1 MQMSIHINMASEVSN
16 NTAMLNLMRLT
27 SPSLPIGAFA
37 YSQGLE
43 FACDQEWIKDEE
55 SALNWIAGL
64 MRNAQTYLEVP
75 ILLRLYEAWKSNDFR
90 KVEYWSKYL
99 LASREANELRDEDHY
114 IGKALSKLLLDL
126 NTPQANNIINTQ
138 YVTYATAFSLAAF
151 NWQLSKNDCCT
162 GYVWA
167 WCENQVNA
175 AIKLIPLGQTAGQR
189 MVSSLIKEIPDLIET
204 GMQLDD
210 DEIGSTAVGLGIAS
224 ANHETQYSRL
234 FRS

>member
-1 MQMSIHINMASEVSN
+1 MVSEVTN
-16 NTAMLNLMRLT
+16 HTAMLNLMRLT

-43 FACDQEWIKDEE
+43 FACDQEWITDED

-64 MRNAQTYLEVP
+64 MRNTQVYLEIP
-75 ILLRLYEAWKSNDFR
+75 ILMRLYNAWQSNEFV

-99 LASREANELRDEDHY
+99 LASREARELRDEDHY
-114 IGKALSKLLLDL
+114 IGKALSKLLFDLDV
-126 NTPQANNIINTQ
+126 PQADNIIKTQ
-138 YVTYATAFSLAAF
+138 YVTYATAFSLAAY
-151 NWQLSKNDCCT
+151 NCQVSRDDCCT

-189 MVSSLIKEIPDLIET
+189 MLTALIKEIPDLVQT

>member
-1 MQMSIHINMASEVSN
+1 MSVELPN

-43 FACDQEWIKDEE
+43 FACDQEWITDEQ
-55 SALNWIAGL
+55 SALTWIAGL
-64 MRNAQTYLEVP
+64 MRNTQVYLEVP
-75 ILLRLYEAWKSNDFR
+75 VVLRLYDAWQSNEFER
-90 KVEYWSKYL
+90 VEYWSKYL
-99 LASREANELRDEDHY
+99 LASREAKELRDEDHY

-126 NTPQANNIINTQ
+126 DLSHANKIIKTN

-151 NWQLSKNDCCT
+151 NWQVSRNDCCT

-189 MVSSLIKEIPDLIET
+189 MVSSLIYEIPELVNT
-204 GMQLDD
+204 AMQLED
-210 DEIGSTAVGLGIAS
+210 DEIGSTSVGLGIAS

>member
-1 MQMSIHINMASEVSN
+1 MNIG
-16 NTAMLNLMRLT
+16 MLNLMRLT

-43 FACDQEWIKDEE
+43 FACDQEWIKDED
-55 SALNWIAGL
+55 SAKEWIAGL
-64 MRNAQTYLEVP
+64 MRTTQTYLDVP
-75 ILLRLYEAWKSNDFR
+75 VLVRLYDAWQSNSMDR
-90 KVEYWSKYL
+90 IEYWSKYI
-99 LASREANELRDEDHY
+99 LASREAKELHEEDHY
-114 IGKALSKLLLDL
+114 LGKALSKLLVDLDIQQAKEIID
-126 NTPQANNIINTQ
+126 TP
-138 YVTYATAFSLAAF
+138 YVNYATAFSLAAF
-151 NWQLSKNDCCT
+151 TWQVNKSDCCS
-162 GYVWA
+162 GYLWA

-189 MVSSLIKEIPDLIET
+189 MITSLINEIPGLIEI
-204 GMQLDD
+204 GLQLED

>member
-1 MQMSIHINMASEVSN
+1 MSAELSD

-43 FACDQEWIKDEE
+43 FVCDQEWVNDEK
-55 SALNWIAGL
+55 SAEDWIAGL
-64 MRNAQTYLEVP
+64 MRNTQTYLDVP
-75 ILLRLYEAWKSNDFR
+75 VLLRLYDAWHTHSLD

-99 LASREANELRDEDHY
+99 LANRESQELQDEDRY
-114 IGKALSKLLLDL
+114 IGNALLKLLVDL
-126 NTPQANNIINTQ
+126 NIIHAEEIINAS
-138 YVTYATAFSLAAF
+138 YATYATAFSLAACH
-151 NWQLSKNDCCT
+151 WQVRKEDCCT
-162 GYVWA
+162 GYLWT

-189 MVSSLIKEIPDLIET
+189 MISSLINEIPSLIEI
-204 GMQLDD
+204 GMQLED
-210 DEIGSTAVGLGIAS
+210 DEIGSTAIGLGIAS

>member
-1 MQMSIHINMASEVSN
+1 
-16 NTAMLNLMRLT
+16 MLNLMRLT
-27 SPSLPIGAFA
+27 SPSLPIGAYA

-43 FACDQEWIKDEE
+43 FVCDQEWVSDEQ
-55 SALNWIAGL
+55 SAEDWIAGL
-64 MRNAQTYLEVP
+64 LRNTQTYLEVP
-75 ILLRLYEAWKSNDFR
+75 ILFRLYDAWKLNNFK

-99 LASREANELRDEDHY
+99 LASREAQELRDEDHY

-126 NTPQANNIINTQ
+126 GTPQANNIIDTS

-151 NWQLSKNDCCT
+151 HWQISKNDCCT

-204 GMQLDD
+204 GMQLKD

>member
-1 MQMSIHINMASEVSN
+1 
-16 NTAMLNLMRLT
+16 MRLT

-43 FACDQEWIKDEE
+43 FVCDQEWVHDEK
-55 SALNWIAGL
+55 SAQDWISGL
-64 MRNAQTYLEVP
+64 MRNTQTYLDVP
-75 ILLRLYEAWKSNDFR
+75 ILLRLYDAWQSDALD

-99 LASREANELRDEDHY
+99 LASREAKELRNEDQY
-114 IGKALSKLLLDL
+114 VGKALLKLLVDL
-126 NTPQANNIINTQ
+126 EVSQAKEIIDTS
-138 YVTYATAFSLAAF
+138 YATYTTAFSLAAY
-151 NWQLSKNDCCT
+151 NWQVNKADCCT
-162 GYVWA
+162 GYLWA

-189 MVSSLIKEIPDLIET
+189 MISSLINEIPCLIET
-204 GMQLDD
+204 ATGLGD

>member
-1 MQMSIHINMASEVSN
+1 MESEISN

-64 MRNAQTYLEVP
+64 MMNTQAYLDVP
-75 ILLRLYEAWKSNDFR
+75 VLLRLFDAWKSNEVE

-99 LASREANELRDEDHY
+99 LASREAKELRDEDHY

-126 NTPQANNIINTQ
+126 DVPQANKIIDAS
-138 YVTYATAFSLAAF
+138 YVTYATAFSLAGSH
-151 NWQLSKNDCCT
+151 WQISKSDCCK

-175 AIKLIPLGQTAGQR
+175 AIKLVPLGQTAGQR
-189 MVSSLIKEIPDLIET
+189 MISLLINEIPDLVGI
-204 GMQLDD
+204 GMQLED

>member
-1 MQMSIHINMASEVSN
+1 MTSDLTTHS
-16 NTAMLNLMRLT
+16 AMLNLLRLT

-43 FACDQEWIKDEE
+43 FACDQEWITDEQ
-55 SALNWIAGL
+55 SALNWISGL
-64 MRNAQTYLEVP
+64 MRNTQTYLEIP
-75 ILLRLYEAWKSNDFR
+75 ILMRLYNAWQSNEFE

-99 LASREANELRDEDHY
+99 LASREARELRDEDHY

-126 NTPQANNIINTQ
+126 EVPQAHDIINTP
-138 YVTYATAFSLAAF
+138 YITYATAFSLAAYH
-151 NWQLSKNDCCT
+151 WQVSESDCCT

-189 MVSSLIKEIPDLIET
+189 MLTSLINQIPDLVQT

-210 DEIGSTAVGLGIAS
+210 DEIGSTAVGLGISS

>member
-1 MQMSIHINMASEVSN
+1 MKSESTMS
-16 NTAMLNLMRLT
+16 TAMLNLMRLT

-55 SALNWIAGL
+55 SALKWISGL
-64 MRNAQTYLEVP
+64 MRNTQAHLEVP
-75 ILLRLYEAWKSNDFR
+75 VLLRLYDAWQEQEFE

-99 LASREANELRDEDHY
+99 LASREAQELRDEDHY

-126 NTPQANNIINTQ
+126 EIPEANNIIKTK
-138 YVTYATAFSLAAF
+138 YVTYATAFSLAGYRWEV
-151 NWQLSKNDCCT
+151 NKEDCCT

-189 MVSSLIKEIPDLIET
+189 MISSLINEIPDVVHT
-204 GMQLDD
+204 AMQLDD
-210 DEIGSTAVGLGIAS
+210 NEIGSTSVGLGMAS

>member
-1 MQMSIHINMASEVSN
+1 MSVELNN

-55 SALNWIAGL
+55 SALIWIAGL
-64 MRNAQTYLEVP
+64 MRNTQAHLEIP
-75 ILLRLYEAWKSNDFR
+75 ILLRMYDAWKLNEFG

-99 LASREANELRDEDHY
+99 LASREAKELRDEDHY

-126 NTPQANNIINTQ
+126 EISQAENIINTS
-138 YVTYATAFSLAAF
+138 YVTYATAFSLAALH
-151 NWQLSKNDCCT
+151 WQVDRSDCCT
-162 GYVWA
+162 GYIWA

-189 MVSSLIKEIPDLIET
+189 MISLLIKEIPDLIQT
-204 GMQLDD
+204 GMQLSD
-210 DEIGSTAVGLGIAS
+210 DEIGNTAVGLGIAS